1 MSLCILIFLR
11 GVNKMDKMT
20 VMDWA
25 KKNKIEHPIM
35 TMRIFSTNDKARKFS
50 DKFMS
55 INKEK

>member
-1 MSLCILIFLR
+1 
-11 GVNKMDKMT
+11 MDKMT